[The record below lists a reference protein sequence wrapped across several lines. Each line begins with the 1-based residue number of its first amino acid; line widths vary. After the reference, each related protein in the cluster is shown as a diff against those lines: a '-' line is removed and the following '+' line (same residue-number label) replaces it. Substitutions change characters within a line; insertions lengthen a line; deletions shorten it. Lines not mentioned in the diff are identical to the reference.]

1 LSPVWNESFR
11 FEVSNDSLLQS
22 EPIEFRVMDRDLFS
36 TDDAVGL
43 VVIDLSPLL
52 MRIGTQGDGDQNV
65 ENRTIRGW
73 FPIYDTLR
81 GIRGELN
88 LDIRLNFIND
98 ESRFRETSAG
108 VVFFPMSLVEPTV
121 YTVLQIT
128 GFVEELIVG
137 DDPEFELMD
146 RARSS
151 RSSNEM
157 RLSMLYKLG
166 AVVRRQLGRKVLE
179 MGGNAVL
186 NFRQHFDVEGDSG
199 IVARAYGT
207 AALIVKTSEIEQ
219 ALMAAHQ
226 ELRVRSDS
234 SSNLTELVNSVED
247 LSRESEKFDN
257 ESGINNLDNSSSSS
271 VAAANDN
278 FGRRRSRRNSR
289 RRKQVDGNANKGMWG
304 DGLVGFPLIAFRIS
318 TALSG
323 NKATLGSS
331 ALSNVA
337 AQHLVRLYGPSSGYG
352 SQNNSENLNQMS
364 SPDSSMMQ
372 NSRKDDNQDINNS
385 IDGNNSS
392 SSNANNAASSSS
404 NTRRAEVELSTL
416 CDFPARVKVHCGGIV
431 MARSVKFL
439 GRVSST
445 KSDQETRDAWWIEL
459 REELRS
465 HARSLCCTHVIG

>member
-1 LSPVWNESFR
+1 MSPVWNESFR

-43 VVIDLSPLL
+43 VVVDMSPLL
-52 MRIGTQGDGDQNV
+52 MRIDTQGEG

-73 FPIYDTLR
+73 FPIFDTLR
-81 GIRGELN
+81 GIRGELH

-98 ESRFRETSAG
+98 DSRFRDSSAG

-207 AALIVKTSEIEQ
+207 AALIVNTCDIEMS
-219 ALMAAHQ
+219 LIAAHQ
-226 ELRVRSDS
+226 ELRVRADTSSTAEVVIEELSHDEKDKSDD
-234 SSNLTELVNSVED
+234 D
-247 LSRESEKFDN
+247 LLSASIGTQPK
-257 ESGINNLDNSSSSS
+257 
-271 VAAANDN
+271 
-278 FGRRRSRRNSR
+278 RRSK
-289 RRKQVDGNANKGMWG
+289 RRKSSRKQSVQGGDSDNGIWG
-304 DGLVGFPLIAFRIS
+304 DGLVGFPLIAFRIAS
-318 TALSG
+318 ALTG
-323 NKATLGSS
+323 NKATALGSS

-337 AQHLVRLYGPSSGYG
+337 AQHLVRLYGTS
-352 SQNNSENLNQMS
+352 NSIGVRLHHQDEAERMKMS
-364 SPDSSMMQ
+364 SESSLQ
-372 NSRKDDNQDINNS
+372 KSRRGD
-385 IDGNNSS
+385 DGNKEGGSKRETMDGGSSSNSNRES
-392 SSNANNAASSSS
+392 SSNAVSGS
-404 NTRRAEVELSTL
+404 NTRRAEIELSTL
-416 CDFPARVKVHCGGIV
+416 ADFPARVKVHCGGIV
-431 MARSVKFL
+431 MARSVKYL

-445 KSDQETRDAWWIEL
+445 KSDQETRDGWWIEL

-465 HARSLCCTHVIG
+465 HARSLCCTHVIGLVYL